1 MAIWE
6 EIKDGSTTFR
16 RPRAKATG
24 DSDRTASELRDVAIR
39 GLLGKLP
46 GNWPIIAD
54 IGMHIMGPSTDAALA
69 KGKDY
74 LGNVMRGYWDKT
86 AEGTRK
92 ATYEA
97 LTDRAPATDIAAF
110 KERNMRPA
118 GGWRSESRQDPMA
131 GRFDSI
137 VPAKP
142 GTYPKWAEPLV
153 EHPDT
158 ASKIVGTTVAA
169 GLPLA
174 AGAFL
179 TSFAQ
184 GQKPRSDY
192 AYPVEPTRGSYDET
206 GGVSASSNTYNPSV
220 ESARASA
227 QFKHELEE
235 QKQRHKIELMR
246 MRGESHTPGVQ
257 NYGVGGDG
265 LMDSGAIVNLLQ
277 NEYGNTRNYFK

>member
-1 MAIWE
+1 MTE
-6 EIKDGSTTFR
+6 
-16 RPRAKATG
+16 
-24 DSDRTASELRDVAIR
+24 DRSQTASELRDVAIR

-54 IGMHIMGPSTDAALA
+54 IGMHIMGPSTDAALE
-69 KGKDY
+69 KGKKY
-74 LGNVMRGYWDKT
+74 LGDVVGGYWKRMGEDPARAAYGRLTEKRARGRTAGGLLRPEDPFFNTENPVKQTGADGKKRWVMPEGVTHGIHRKDDKFLEGAGWTRPIYENPEMT
-86 AEGTRK
+86 AEALG
-92 ATYEA
+92 ATTA
-97 LTDRAPATDIAAF
+97 AAPLI
-110 KERNMRPA
+110 A
-118 GGWRSESRQDPMA
+118 GGLFLDA
-131 GRFDSI
+131 F
-137 VPAKP
+137 AK
-142 GTYPKWAEPLV
+142 
-153 EHPDT
+153 
-158 ASKIVGTTVAA
+158 
-169 GLPLA
+169 
-174 AGAFL
+174 
-179 TSFAQ
+179 

-277 NEYGNTRNYFK
+277 NEYGSTRNYFK

>member
-1 MAIWE
+1 MTE
-6 EIKDGSTTFR
+6 EN
-16 RPRAKATG
+16 
-24 DSDRTASELRDVAIR
+24 RTASELRDVAIR

-97 LTDRAPATDIAAF
+97 LTDRAPATDIAEF
-110 KERNMRPA
+110 KERNMRPG

-131 GRFDSI
+131 GRFDSV

-142 GTYPKWAEPLV
+142 GTYPKWAAPLV

-158 ASKIVGTTVAA
+158 ASQVIGTTVAA

-179 TSFAQ
+179 T
-184 GQKPRSDY
+184 
-192 AYPVEPTRGSYDET
+192 
-206 GGVSASSNTYNPSV
+206 
-220 ESARASA
+220 
-227 QFKHELEE
+227 
-235 QKQRHKIELMR
+235 
-246 MRGESHTPGVQ
+246 
-257 NYGVGGDG
+257 
-265 LMDSGAIVNLLQ
+265 
-277 NEYGNTRNYFK
+277 

>member
-24 DSDRTASELRDVAIR
+24 DSDRTASELRDVAVR

-54 IGMHIMGPSTDAALA
+54 IGMHIMGPTTDAALA
-69 KGKDY
+69 KGKKY
-74 LGNVMRGYWDKT
+74 LGDVVGGYWKRMGEEP
-86 AEGTRK
+86 AR
-92 ATYEA
+92 ATYGR
-97 LTDRAPATDIAAF
+97 LTEKGEPSVQKPSRDVDPFFNPDNNVRRKGTGFIN
-110 KERNMRPA
+110 KQ
-118 GGWRSESRQDPMA
+118 GWRSGFYENPEM
-131 GRFDSI
+131 
-137 VPAKP
+137 
-142 GTYPKWAEPLV
+142 
-153 EHPDT
+153 T
-158 ASKIVGTTVAA
+158 ASVVGATTAA
-169 GLPLA
+169 APLIAGGLFLD
-174 AGAFL
+174 AF
-179 TSFAQ
+179 AK

-277 NEYGNTRNYFK
+277 NEYGSTRNYFK